1 VPDEE
6 RTRLLTTMETELAD
20 VELAL
25 ARLDA
30 GTYEQCEVCEGEI
43 DDATRAT
50 HAAARR
56 CRSCSASD

>member
-1 VPDEE
+1 VPDDE

-30 GTYEQCEVCEGEI
+30 GTYEQCEVCEGAI
-43 DDATRAT
+43 DEATRAT
-50 HAAARR
+50 NAAGRR
-56 CRSCSASD
+56 CHACSASG